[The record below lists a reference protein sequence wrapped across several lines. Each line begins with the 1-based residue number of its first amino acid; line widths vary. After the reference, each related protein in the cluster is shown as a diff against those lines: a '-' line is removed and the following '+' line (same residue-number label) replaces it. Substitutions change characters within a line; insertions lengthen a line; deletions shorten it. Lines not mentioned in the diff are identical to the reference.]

1 MKLSANGYYVEKYLK
16 CGNCGTLLFEGR
28 NGHKAGAYCS
38 DWCRDWAHAV
48 ASGETPRVAPP
59 ATPRTPRKEDMV
71 EMTVVDGILSSIC
84 REMGVTLMRTSYSS
98 LFSESE
104 DFSCALATPDGE
116 MIANGDFCPSQIGGI
131 PLLVQ
136 TMVKETPLETIEEGD
151 VILHNDPYRGGLH
164 TPEHTVFK
172 PIFFDGRIVAFAVAV
187 GHFVEVGGIAAG
199 GFPGDATEIFHE
211 GLRVP
216 PVKIIKR
223 GKDDPDVWRLLL
235 AQVRTPRMYYGDLR
249 AMISA
254 VSIAERRMHELCA
267 KYGVERLNSIVRALL
282 DYSERR
288 TRAEIAR
295 IPDGVYTF
303 TDRVEDDGIEPD
315 REYVINVAIHIEGDN
330 VVVDFTGSSPQ
341 AKGPINTTL
350 GVAWS
355 AAFNAFLH
363 ITDQTIPK
371 NSGCY
376 RPIKVIAPPGT
387 IMNVNYPGSEVGGN
401 TETHPLV
408 VCAIFGAL
416 SKAVPDRI
424 MAAEGATHGCITFGG
439 YSEGI
444 GEAFAGFDLCL
455 VGYGARSFA
464 DGNSTLD
471 SINGNCAATPV
482 EVFETKFP
490 WRVEEYSLRPDSG
503 GAGKYRG
510 GLGQSRT
517 LRALQPISMN
527 QMSNRHRLP
536 AWGLESGKEG
546 KTGATLF
553 LLNGSARWQDA
564 REAYGRASSS
574 KYSNIKLV
582 AGDTVKVLMPGGGGY
597 GDPLSRAHDLVRE
610 DVADGYVSE
619 AEASRLYGYSPQGNG

>member
-1 MKLSANGYYVEKYLK
+1 MKLSPNGYYVEKYLK
-16 CGNCGTLLFEGR
+16 CANCGSLLFDDGGGES
-28 NGHKAGAYCS
+28 AGEHCS
-38 DWCRDWAHAV
+38 NWCRDWASAV
-48 ASGETPRVAPP
+48 AEGRTPRVAPEGP
-59 ATPRTPRKEDMV
+59 VRAPEQADLV
-71 EMTVVDGILSSIC
+71 DITVVDGILSSIC
-84 REMGVTLMRTSYSS
+84 REMGITLMRTSYSS

-131 PLLVQ
+131 PLLVR
-136 TMVKETPLETIEEGD
+136 TMVQETPLDTIEEGD

-187 GHFVEVGGIAAG
+187 GHFVEVGGVAAG

-216 PVKIIKR
+216 PVKVIKK

-249 AMISA
+249 AMISS
-254 VSIAERRMHELCA
+254 VTLAETRVQELYRR
-267 KYGVERLNSIVRALL
+267 YGVERLERTVRALL

-288 TRAEIAR
+288 TRAEIEA
-295 IPDGVYTF
+295 IPDGVYHF
-303 TDRVEDDGIEPD
+303 EDHVEDDGIDPD
-315 REYVINVAIHIEGDN
+315 REYLIKVAIHVSGGD

-341 AKGPINTTL
+341 AQGPINATL

-363 ITDQTIPK
+363 ITDETIPK

-376 RPIKVIAPPGT
+376 RPIRVIAPPGT
-387 IMNVNYPGSEVGGN
+387 IMNVDYPGAEVGGN

-416 SKAVPDRI
+416 AEAIPDRV
-424 MAAEGATHGCITFGG
+424 MAAEGATHGCVTFGG
-439 YSEGI
+439 YDESV

-455 VGYGARSFA
+455 VGYGARRFA
-464 DGNSTLD
+464 DGNGTLD

-490 WRVEEYSLRPDSG
+490 WRVEEYSLRTDSG
-503 GAGKYRG
+503 GAGRYRG

-517 LRALQPISMN
+517 LRAMAPISMN

-536 AWGLESGKEG
+536 AWGLEGGLEG
-546 KTGATLF
+546 ATGATLF
-553 LLNGSARWQDA
+553 RREGHDGWQTA
-564 REAYGRASSS
+564 REAFDRASSS
-574 KYSNIKLV
+574 KYSNVKLSP
-582 AGDTVKVLMPGGGGY
+582 GDVVRVLMPGGGGH
-597 GDPLSRAHDLVRE
+597 GDPGQRSCEAVEDDLLDGFISE
-610 DVADGYVSE
+610 DAARS
-619 AEASRLYGYSPQGNG
+619 LYGNDPGKSG